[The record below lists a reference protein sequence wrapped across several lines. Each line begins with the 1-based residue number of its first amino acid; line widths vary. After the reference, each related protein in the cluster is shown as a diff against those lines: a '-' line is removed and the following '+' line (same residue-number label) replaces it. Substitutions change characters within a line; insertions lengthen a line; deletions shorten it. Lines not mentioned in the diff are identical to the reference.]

1 MKIFRYG
8 AKGSEKAGVI
18 LNEKKYDV
26 SAGNFQY
33 NRDFFANPASL
44 ERLQRYVND
53 NSTTLKE
60 ISPDE
65 RIGTPLETPSK
76 ILCVGLNFD
85 DHVKETN
92 LQQAAEPIV
101 FMKSVSAFNGP
112 FDGITLPKN
121 SVKSDWET
129 ELAIVIGKKASYV
142 SEDKALDHVFGY
154 VLHNDVTEREFQIE
168 RGGTWDKGKGC
179 DTFAPMGPWLAT
191 KDEIDDVDNL
201 RLWLSV
207 NGKIMQFGN
216 TDDLIF
222 GIPKLVSY
230 LSQFMTLLPGD
241 VISTGTPH
249 GVGLGF
255 TPPVFLKPGDVVEL
269 GIDGLGVSKQ
279 HVVAYQQETG

>member
-142 SEDKALDHVFGY
+142 SEDEALDHVFGY

-179 DTFAPMGPWLAT
+179 DTFAPVGPFIAT
-191 KDEIDDVDNL
+191 KDEITDVNNL
-201 RLWLSV
+201 RIWLKL
-207 NGKIMQFGN
+207 NGEIMQDGN
-216 TDDLIF
+216 TKDFIYRV
-222 GIPKLVSY
+222 PKLVSY
-230 LSQFMTLLPGD
+230 LSQFMSLLPGD
-241 VISTGTPH
+241 IISTGSPA
-249 GVGLGF
+249 GSGMGKSPQRFLRDGDVIEYGIEGLGSGRQ
-255 TPPVFLKPGDVVEL
+255 K
-269 GIDGLGVSKQ
+269 
-279 HVVAYQQETG
+279 VVAYPQS

>member
-8 AKGSEKAGVI
+8 ARGSEKAGVI

-26 SAGNFQY
+26 SEGNFQY
-33 NRDFFANPASL
+33 NRDFFANTANL
-44 ERLQRYVND
+44 EKLQAYVAE
-53 NSTTLKE
+53 NSENLKE
-60 ISPDE
+60 IDANE
-65 RIGTPLETPSK
+65 RIGTPLEAPSK

-142 SEDKALDHVFGY
+142 SEEEALDYVFGY
-154 VLHNDVTEREFQIE
+154 VLHNDLTEREFQIE

-179 DTFAPMGPWLAT
+179 DTFAPIGPFIAT
-191 KDEIDDVDNL
+191 KDEIQDVDNM
-201 RLWLSV
+201 RIWLKL
-207 NGKIMQFGN
+207 NDELMQDGN
-216 TDDLIF
+216 TSDFIYRV
-222 GIPKLVSY
+222 PKLISY
-230 LSQFMTLLPGD
+230 LSQFMSLLPGD
-241 VISTGTPH
+241 IISTGSPA
-249 GVGLGF
+249 GSGMGKSPQRFLRDGDVIEYGIEGLGSGKQ
-255 TPPVFLKPGDVVEL
+255 L
-269 GIDGLGVSKQ
+269 VS
-279 HVVAYQQETG
+279 AYTLS

>member
-33 NRDFFANPASL
+33 NGDFFADMANL
-44 ERLQRYVND
+44 ERLQAYVQENKEH
-53 NSTTLKE
+53 LME
-60 ISPDE
+60 ISSNE

-85 DHVKETN
+85 DHVKETK

-142 SEDKALDHVFGY
+142 SEEEALDHVFGY

-179 DTFAPMGPWLAT
+179 DTFAPIGPFIAT
-191 KDEIDDVDNL
+191 KDEIQDVDNL
-201 RLWLSV
+201 KIWLKL
-207 NGKIMQFGN
+207 NGNIMQDGN
-216 TDDLIF
+216 TRDFIYKV
-222 GIPKLVSY
+222 PKLISY
-230 LSQFMTLLPGD
+230 LSQFMSLLPGD
-241 VISTGTPH
+241 IISTGSPA
-249 GVGLGF
+249 GSGMGKSPQRFLRDGDIIEYGIEGLGSG
-255 TPPVFLKPGDVVEL
+255 KH
-269 GIDGLGVSKQ
+269 IVSAHPQ
-279 HVVAYQQETG
+279 S

>member
-33 NRDFFANPASL
+33 NREFFADTANL
-44 ERLQRYVND
+44 NKLQAYIDQNRN
-53 NSTTLKE
+53 NLQE

-129 ELAIVIGKKASYV
+129 ELAIVIGQKASYV
-142 SEDKALDHVFGY
+142 GEEEALDYVFGY

-179 DTFAPMGPWLAT
+179 DTFAPIGPFIAT
-191 KDEIDDVDNL
+191 KEEIQDVDNL
-201 RLWLSV
+201 RIWLKL
-207 NGKIMQFGN
+207 NGDLMQDGN
-216 TDDLIF
+216 TSDFIYRV
-222 GIPKLVSY
+222 PKLISY

-241 VISTGTPH
+241 IISTGSPA
-249 GVGLGF
+249 GSGMGKSPQRFLRNGDIIEYGIEGLGSARQ
-255 TPPVFLKPGDVVEL
+255 
-269 GIDGLGVSKQ
+269 IVS
-279 HVVAYQQETG
+279 AYQESI

>member
-26 SAGNFQY
+26 SVGNFQY
-33 NRDFFANPASL
+33 NRDFFADTANL
-44 ERLQRYVND
+44 DKLQAYIDQNRN
-53 NSTTLKE
+53 NLQE

-129 ELAIVIGKKASYV
+129 ELAIVIGQKASYV
-142 SEDKALDHVFGY
+142 SEEEALDYVFGY

-179 DTFAPMGPWLAT
+179 DTFAPIGPFIAT
-191 KDEIDDVDNL
+191 KEEIQDVDNL
-201 RLWLSV
+201 RIWLKL
-207 NGKIMQFGN
+207 NGDLMQDGSTSDF
-216 TDDLIF
+216 IYRV
-222 GIPKLVSY
+222 PKLISY

-241 VISTGTPH
+241 IISTGSPA
-249 GVGLGF
+249 GSGMGKSPQRFLRNGDIIEYGIEGLGSARQ
-255 TPPVFLKPGDVVEL
+255 
-269 GIDGLGVSKQ
+269 IVS
-279 HVVAYQQETG
+279 AYQESI